1 MEQSVTAES
10 DDIVAVPRTRGRGP
24 AAVVDGCAAVGAVA
38 LVEGVIGAAVGVV
51 VVVVVSGCGC
61 LGAVG
66 GLVPEHVGLVALQ
79 HEGVGVGHG
88 ERGDVVDVE
97 GVVVG
102 VSRGRAVVV
111 MDAAGGWRGSRCG
124 RGCGRVGGSGD
135 G

>member
-1 MEQSVTAES
+1 ME
-10 DDIVAVPRTRGRGP
+10 G
-24 AAVVDGCAAVGAVA
+24 
-38 LVEGVIGAAVGVV
+38 LIGAAVRVVVVVV

-79 HEGVGVGHG
+79 HEGVEVGHG

-111 MDAAGGWRGSRCG
+111 MDGAGGWRGSRRG
-124 RGCGRVGGSGD
+124 RG
-135 G
+135 